1 MKSRAMVLTAFK
13 QPLAL
18 EEIEIP
24 ALKEGEILVRMEAS
38 GVCGSDVH
46 MWQGEDPRTP
56 LPIILGHEGVG
67 RIAAM
72 NGPHSTVEGDP
83 VKEGDRILW
92 NRGVTC
98 GHCYAC
104 KVLLAPW
111 LCESRKVYGI
121 NRSRAD
127 APYLNGCYSEY
138 MILSPG
144 TDLFLVEEA
153 VDPAVLVSASCSGAT
168 AANAFD
174 AVKINPGDTVAIQ
187 GPGPLGVYGVAYAK
201 KMGAKQIAVIGGS
214 PQRLELCR
222 EFGATHLLNRRE
234 KTAAERL
241 EVIRELTHGRGADV
255 VFEAAGSRGAA
266 RETLDLARPGGSCI
280 LAGYAQPVGAEEVD
294 FYSQVVKKHLTI
306 QGVWVS
312 DTRHTRQAMELV
324 LEQPERFAKL
334 ITHRFPLEE
343 ANRALEAMQ
352 KKEALKAVLT
362 FESRRQ
368 EK

>member
-13 QPLAL
+13 QPLVM
-18 EEIEIP
+18 EEIEVP
-24 ALKEGEILVRMEAS
+24 VLKEGEILVELEAS
-38 GVCGSDVH
+38 GICGSDVH

-72 NGPHSTVEGDP
+72 NGPHATVEGDP

-104 KVLLAPW
+104 KVLLMPW

-121 NRSRAD
+121 NRSRAE

-138 MILSPG
+138 LILSPG
-144 TDLFLVEEA
+144 TDLFRVDEKT
-153 VDPAVLVSASCSGAT
+153 DPAILVSASCSGAT

-174 AVKINPGDTVAIQ
+174 TVKINPGDTVVIQ

-201 KMGAKQIAVIGGS
+201 KMGAKNIAVIGGS
-214 PQRLELCR
+214 PQRLELCK
-222 EFGATHLLNRRE
+222 EFGATHLINRRE
-234 KTAAERL
+234 LNAEQRL
-241 EVIRELTHGRGADV
+241 EVVRTLTHGRGADMV
-255 VFEAAGSRGAA
+255 LEAAGARGAA
-266 RETLDLARPGGSCI
+266 QEVLNLARPGGSCV
-280 LAGYAQPVGAEEVD
+280 LTGYAHPVGTEEID
-294 FYSQVVKKHLTI
+294 FYSQVVKKHLNI
-306 QGVWVS
+306 QGIWVS

-324 LEQPERFAKL
+324 LEQPEQFTKL
-334 ITHRFPLEE
+334 ITHRFPLEK
-343 ANRALEAMQ
+343 ANSALEAMHT
-352 KKEALKAVLT
+352 KEALKAVLT
-362 FESRRQ
+362 F
-368 EK
+368 K